1 MLRLPIL
8 QTAVD
13 GRDAFLIDT
22 ANFSLDEDGIYL
34 YEINSEGKNQD
45 ISQYGKNITI
55 NKNYLEV
62 NPIYVNVKEVFGY
75 SAISRNILLIL
86 SLVLVNTISITIAA
100 SIISVKTN
108 IAIFGLLILFV
119 EIVIA
124 ILLDRIISNSSFSKI
139 IKGEH

>member
-1 MLRLPIL
+1 MQSLYTVYNEYGLGIDRLENEIRSEIF
-8 QTAVD
+8 TIIIIAVSNLMITYNIVVSYYE
-13 GRDAFLIDT
+13 R
-22 ANFSLDEDGIYL
+22 NKYKL
-34 YEINSEGKNQD
+34 YIK
-45 ISQYGKNITI
+45 K
-55 NKNYLEV
+55 L
-62 NPIYVNVKEVFGY
+62 FGY

>member
-1 MLRLPIL
+1 MQSLYTIYNEYGLGIDRLENEIRSEIF
-8 QTAVD
+8 TIIIIAVSNLMITYNIVVSYYE
-13 GRDAFLIDT
+13 R
-22 ANFSLDEDGIYL
+22 NKYKL
-34 YEINSEGKNQD
+34 YIK
-45 ISQYGKNITI
+45 K
-55 NKNYLEV
+55 L
-62 NPIYVNVKEVFGY
+62 FGY

>member
-1 MLRLPIL
+1 MITYNIVVSYYER
-8 QTAVD
+8 
-13 GRDAFLIDT
+13 
-22 ANFSLDEDGIYL
+22 NKYKL
-34 YEINSEGKNQD
+34 YIK
-45 ISQYGKNITI
+45 K
-55 NKNYLEV
+55 L
-62 NPIYVNVKEVFGY
+62 FGY

-86 SLVLVNTISITIAA
+86 SLVLVNIISITIAA